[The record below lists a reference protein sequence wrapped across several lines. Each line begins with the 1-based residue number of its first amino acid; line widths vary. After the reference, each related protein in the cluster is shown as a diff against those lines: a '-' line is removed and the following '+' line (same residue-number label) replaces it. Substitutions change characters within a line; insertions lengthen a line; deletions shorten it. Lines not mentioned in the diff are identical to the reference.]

1 MLGFG
6 EQTENSIHIRDNLK
20 AETPLLNNAKRKLGL
35 RDLNI
40 QQHVHLQSEIMRP
53 PKTVVP
59 ENVYKEAC
67 EKFCAY
73 EDKDD
78 YGDLCT
84 RLDNINSLVD
94 GVISLSCMSHSSDFV
109 EFSMNGEV
117 CCFLLVLVDDGDEFD
132 PSDFEIPDSEF
143 DTMFCCLG

>member
-6 EQTENSIHIRDNLK
+6 EQTENSTHIRDNLK

-53 PKTVVP
+53 SKTVVP
-59 ENVYKEAC
+59 ENVYKEA
-67 EKFCAY
+67 Y
-73 EDKDD
+73 D

-84 RLDNINSLVD
+84 RLDNIKSLVD

-117 CCFLLVLVDDGDEFD
+117 CCVLLVLVDDGDEFD

-143 DTMFCCLG
+143 NTMFCCLG

>member
-1 MLGFG
+1 MLRLGG
-6 EQTENSIHIRDNLK
+6 QTENSSHIRENLK
-20 AETPLLNNAKRKLGL
+20 AETPLLSNARRKLGL

-40 QQHVHLQSEIMRP
+40 QQHVHVQPEIKRP
-53 PKTVVP
+53 SKTLVP
-59 ENVYKEAC
+59 ESIYEEAC

-73 EDKDD
+73 EDRDD

-94 GVISLSCMSHSSDFV
+94 GVLSLSCMSHPPGFV
-109 EFSMNGEV
+109 GFSINED
-117 CCFLLVLVDDGDEFD
+117 CDEFD

-143 DTMFCCLG
+143 NTMFSCLG